1 MGGDEEIIRVE
12 GEVEDPAHEDLDE
25 ADDQLEPAGG
35 RQLSRRMTDE
45 QKTFWVQGYARW
57 ESTSD
62 LKRQW
67 RRLWPDEPVPTDAA
81 LRRYRPTGTL
91 LHAEDGSIRDDQWA
105 RLYRREKEYF
115 IATLQHL
122 KFADKRMR
130 LRELLLRAQ
139 EISSLLDEPFEPP
152 DELLERTGV
161 SAEYLREMKQD
172 IGVKMADGYHQVSL
186 PSRAALRKELL
197 QIFEQIDKMTDGA
210 ILAHRGRV
218 DQTGEVVVEV
228 KSGASEAEKIE
239 AIKRALIARGIET
252 GNAALMPAEEDLP
265 GGLDDYDPDPDEE
278 PEATSSDEGSGDSE
292 AEE

>member
-1 MGGDEEIIRVE
+1 MGEDEIIRVE
-12 GEVEDPAHEDLDE
+12 GEVEDPEVTDPEGADDDLDV
-25 ADDQLEPAGG
+25 GG
-35 RQLSRRMTDE
+35 SGGELARRMTDE
-45 QKTFWVQGYARW
+45 QKAFWVQGYARW
-57 ESTSD
+57 ETTKE
-62 LKRQW
+62 LKRRW
-67 RRLWPDEPVPTDAA
+67 RQLWPDERVPTDAA

-91 LHAEDGSIRDDQWA
+91 LQAQDGSIRDDQWA
-105 RLYRREKEYF
+105 RLYRRENEYF

-139 EISSLLDEPFEPP
+139 EISALLDEPFEAPE
-152 DELLERTGV
+152 ELLERTGV

-172 IGVKMADGYHQVSL
+172 IGVKMHDGYHQISL

-197 QIFEQIDKMTDGA
+197 EIFAQIDKMTDGA
-210 ILAHRGRV
+210 LLAHRGRV

-228 KSGASEAEKIE
+228 ETGASEGEKLE

-252 GNAALMPAEEDLP
+252 GNPALMPAEEDLP
-265 GGLDDYDPDPDEE
+265 GGLDDYDPAPNEDPES
-278 PEATSSDEGSGDSE
+278 THSREGPGDSE